1 MTELVLTYSDSPLG
15 VLEIAGS
22 EAGIRAVRFLDE
34 PPLAPATPD
43 LPAPLVSCVQQL
55 AEYFQG
61 LRRSFEVPLDLK
73 GTPFQRRVWELLL
86 HIPFGETRT
95 YLDIA
100 LALGDVKAVR
110 AVGAANGQNP
120 VPIIVPCHRVIG
132 GDGTLIGYGGG
143 LWRKE
148 WLLAHEGHP
157 VQARLF

>member
-1 MTELVLTYSDSPLG
+1 MLAYSQSPLG
-15 VLEIAGS
+15 TLEISGS
-22 EAGIRAVRFLDE
+22 EAGIRAVRFLDD
-34 PPLAPATPD
+34 PLPAPNPPD
-43 LPAPLVSCVQQL
+43 LPQVVASCVQQL

-61 LRRSFEVPLDLK
+61 LRRSFEVPLDLR
-73 GTPFQRRVWELLL
+73 GTEFQRRVWALLL

-100 LALGDVKAVR
+100 LALGDPKAVR
-110 AVGAANGQNP
+110 AAGAANGQNP
-120 VPIIVPCHRVIG
+120 AAIIVPCHRVIG

-148 WLLAHEGHP
+148 WLLAHEGRP